1 MPPAEITLTETAE
14 RARLLSVDSY
24 DVSLDLTRG
33 GEVFGSTS
41 VIRFG
46 CAEPG
51 TSSYAD
57 LIAETVREI
66 TLNGTALD
74 PAAACSGGRIVLPG
88 LAAPDELRVVADCR
102 YSSTRAGLR
111 P

>member
-1 MPPAEITLTETAE
+1 MPPAEITRAQTAE

-24 DVSLDLTRG
+24 DVSLDLARG

-41 VIRFG
+41 VVRFG

-51 TSSYAD
+51 ASSYAD

-66 TLNGTALD
+66 TLNGVALD
-74 PAAACSGGRIVLPG
+74 PAAVCSRGRIALLH
-88 LAAPDELRVVADCR
+88 LAARNELRVVADC
-102 YSSTRAGLR
+102 
-111 P
+111 